1 MNGGACTGCLDSI
14 RVAFDRIRK
23 EGFADRMPAAV
34 LLAGNQAKPPG
45 VDHGVLIPVGR
56 CLKKYGDNPHYV
68 PGCPPQ
74 MFLIT
79 DEFREL
85 VGGQRLFGP
94 KDQYRLACEEEEG
107 D

>member
-1 MNGGACTGCLDSI
+1 MGCKESDHLVSVAGGAAWGDEDSVR
-14 RVAFDRIRK
+14 RVVH
-23 EGFADRMPAAV
+23 AA
-34 LLAGNQAKPPG
+34 LAR
-45 VDHGVLIPVGR
+45 LGR